1 MTKNLR
7 ELEQIQEK
15 LEYQNDWLKVFVA
28 EVISFDDAKSKENL
42 EDRMLELE
50 NLVNT
55 YGGVVILKHIQ
66 KRWNPDYNTYIW
78 GWRLEEIMQ
87 EMQESWAQLLILW
100 NILKPHQIYKINEK
114 LKTIWAKAWDRVDLI
129 LKIFEKNA
137 KTEESR
143 LQIELAS
150 IKHMWPRIFDMWM
163 ELWSQWSWGSKL
175 SRWKW
180 ETNTEI
186 MKRHLEK
193 RILNIK
199 KDLEHYKKVRE
210 VHRNARIKKW
220 LNTVWI
226 VWYTNAWKS
235 SLMNVLTWKWVLSE
249 NKLFA
254 TLWTSVGKM
263 ILFNNDLISSYKSVI
278 PANAGISSKE
288 KLNKIIE
295 DSKDNSRNFNEL
307 IDSEASSEWQNIQQ
321 EWQADE
327 YIYKKPTEI
336 LINDTIWFIRD
347 LPPNLIEAFA
357 STLEDSIESDI
368 LLHVVDSSDPK
379 IEEKI
384 KVVDDILENI
394 KANQKKIYVF
404 NKIDLLTEE
413 KIKELSNTFQH
424 FKPLFISS
432 HMWIWIDFLKEI
444 IKNELL

>member
-15 LEYQNDWLKVFVA
+15 LEYQNESLKVFVA
-28 EVISFDDAKSKENL
+28 EVISFNDAKSKENL

-55 YGGVVILKHIQ
+55 YWWVVILKHIQ

-78 GWRLEEIMQ
+78 WWRLEEIME
-87 EMQESWAQLLILW
+87 EMQAEWAQLLIIW

-150 IKHMWPRIFDMWM
+150 IKHMWPRIYDMWM

-263 ILFNNDLISSYKSVI
+263 TLFNLPVINDILALPK
-278 PANAGISSKE
+278 G
-288 KLNKIIE
+288 
-295 DSKDNSRNFNEL
+295 DSDQREQGDFS
-307 IDSEASSEWQNIQQ
+307 
-321 EWQADE
+321 
-327 YIYKKPTEI
+327 YKKPKEI

-368 LLHVVDSSDPK
+368 LLHVIDSSDPK

-394 KANQKKIYVF
+394 KANQKRKYVF
-404 NKIDLLTEE
+404 NKIDLLNEDEIKVLKE
-413 KIKELSNTFQH
+413 KYIDLN
-424 FKPLFISS
+424 PIFISS
-432 HMWIWIDFLKEI
+432 FKWIWIEKLKEI
-444 IKNELL
+444 IKNEIFNS

>member
-7 ELEQIQEK
+7 ELEQIQQN
-15 LEYQNDWLKVFVA
+15 LEYQNETLKVFIA
-28 EVISFDDAKSKENL
+28 DVISYDDNKSKENL

-55 YGGVVILKHIQ
+55 FGWVVILKHIQ

-78 GWRLEEIMQ
+78 CWKLEEIMK
-87 EMQESWAQLLILW
+87 EMEESWANLLILW
-100 NILKPHQIYKINEK
+100 NILKPHQIYKVNEK
-114 LKTIWAKAWDRVDLI
+114 LKTIKAKAWDRVDLI

-137 KTEESR
+137 KTNESR

-163 ELWSQWSWGSKL
+163 ELWRQGSGWSKL

-199 KDLEHYKKVRE
+199 KDLDHYKKVRE

-235 SLMNVLTWKWVLSE
+235 SLMNVLTWKGVLSE

-263 ILFNNDLISSYKSVI
+263 VI
-278 PANAGISSKE
+278 FTPPAHWE
-288 KLNKIIE
+288 LPPKLRGTE
-295 DSKDNSRNFNEL
+295 GEF
-307 IDSEASSEWQNIQQ
+307 Q
-321 EWQADE
+321 E
-327 YIYKKPTEI
+327 YKKPKEI

-368 LLHVVDSSDPK
+368 LLHVIDSSDPK

-384 KVVDDILENI
+384 EVVDNILTEI

-404 NKIDLLTEE
+404 NKIDLIEEE
-413 KIKELSNTFQH
+413 KLNYFKEKFDYLN
-424 FKPLFISS
+424 PLFISS
-432 HMWIWIDFLKEI
+432 FKEIWIDILKEKI
-444 IKNELL
+444 ENELFNT

>member
-15 LEYQNDWLKVFVA
+15 LEYQNQWLKVFVA

-50 NLVNT
+50 SLVNT
-55 YGGVVILKHIQ
+55 YGWVVILKHIQ

-254 TLWTSVGKM
+254 TLWTSVWKM
-263 ILFNNDLISSYKSVI
+263 TLFNEFD
-278 PANAGISSKE
+278 E
-288 KLNKIIE
+288 KNPE
-295 DSKDNSRNFNEL
+295 
-307 IDSEASSEWQNIQQ
+307 
-321 EWQADE
+321 
-327 YIYKKPTEI
+327 YKKPTEI